1 MTARRV
7 LVVDDDELLGIAV
20 ADALRPSGLAVRCV
34 HTAEA
39 ARAAVAETS
48 FDVIVLDQQLPDG
61 EGAGLCPE
69 LLAAN
74 GDAKIIFV
82 TAFPSY
88 EHAVKAL
95 RAGAWDYRSKPFELD
110 ELVRSVSRALGTS
123 RLERVER
130 LSTLQ
135 RRVPAGAHPDAPA
148 VEGPARVR
156 ALVQAAASADAAVLL
171 TGETGTGKNRVA
183 RAIHDGSARR
193 NGPWVTVNCAAI
205 PEHLV
210 EAELFG
216 WERGA
221 FTGAAG
227 AREGLLELADGGTIV
242 FDEIGEMPLHLQ
254 SKLLTVLEDR
264 ELRRLGG
271 RTTRPLDVRVI
282 AATNADLDERVA
294 AGTFRADLYYRLAV
308 LRVDLPPL
316 RERLEELPAL
326 CADLLAALRTGHQ
339 PAPRLS
345 PAELERL
352 AAYRWPGNVR
362 ELRNVLERALLLHG
376 DAPRPSELLVA
387 PTRLFALAER
397 RPAAPAPDTED
408 LSLARLERR
417 TIERALARSDGNLT
431 AAARLLGLSLSTLKR
446 RVKALGLERVN
457 LASRRAR
464 MNGSE

>member
-1 MTARRV
+1 MTTRRV
-7 LVVDDDELLGIAV
+7 LVVDDDRLLGVAV
-20 ADALRPSGLAVRCV
+20 ADALRPSGLNVTCV
-34 HTAEA
+34 DTAA
-39 ARAAVAETS
+39 GARAAVAETS

-61 EGAGLCPE
+61 EGARLCPE

-110 ELVRSVSRALGTS
+110 ELVRSVTRALGTS

-130 LSTLQ
+130 LSALQ
-135 RRVPAGAHPDAPA
+135 RRAAPVEGPGADDGPAGARALIAAAALADAP
-148 VEGPARVR
+148 
-156 ALVQAAASADAAVLL
+156 VLL

-183 RAIHDGSARR
+183 RAIHDASGRR
-193 NGPWVTVNCAAI
+193 DGPWVTVNCAAM
-205 PEHLV
+205 PEHLI

-221 FTGAAG
+221 FTGAVG
-227 AREGLLELADGGTIV
+227 AREGLLELAEGGTLLL
-242 FDEIGEMPLHLQ
+242 DELGDMPLHLQ

-264 ELRRLGG
+264 EVRRLGG
-271 RTTRPLDVRVI
+271 RGARAIDVRVI
-282 AATNADLDERVA
+282 AATNADLDARVA

-316 RERLEELPAL
+316 RERLDELPAL
-326 CADLLAALRTGHQ
+326 CADLLAALRPGH
-339 PAPRLS
+339 PPPRL
-345 PAELERL
+345 PPQELERL

-376 DAPRPSELLVA
+376 DAPRPSELLAA
-387 PTRLFALAER
+387 PTRLVALAER
-397 RPAAPAPDTED
+397 RPAPANAEPED

-417 TIERALARSDGNLT
+417 TIERALARSQGNLT

-446 RVKALGLERVN
+446 RVKTLGLERVN
-457 LASRRAR
+457 LTSRRAR
-464 MNGSE
+464 LNGSG